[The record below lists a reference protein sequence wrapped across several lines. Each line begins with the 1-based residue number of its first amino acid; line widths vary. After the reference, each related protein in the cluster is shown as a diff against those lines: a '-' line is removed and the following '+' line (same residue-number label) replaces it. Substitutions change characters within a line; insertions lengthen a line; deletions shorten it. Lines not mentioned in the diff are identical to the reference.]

1 MKLRLVYSG
10 SQGGGCPTV
19 YETDQGDNVV
29 VQGDLL
35 TDTEALGGGLAGNNG
50 LKSIRAHLHTDDF
63 AWHHSFFGWADL
75 MREGVLGD
83 YLQHRPASHPPPH
96 TQCAMGQYTAR
107 DHRTEKHSSALNFIR
122 SAKAPVMSA
131 GVIAANIN

>member
-35 TDTEALGGGLAGNNG
+35 TDTEAPRRPEG
-50 LKSIRAHLHTDDF
+50 RA
-63 AWHHSFFGWADL
+63 AR
-75 MREGVLGD
+75 RERGAAATQGD
-83 YLQHRPASHPPPH
+83 PGS
-96 TQCAMGQYTAR
+96 GEEN
-107 DHRTEKHSSALNFIR
+107 D
-122 SAKAPVMSA
+122 
-131 GVIAANIN
+131 

>member
-35 TDTEALGGGLAGNNG
+35 TDAEALAG
-50 LKSIRAHLHTDDF
+50 LKD
-63 AWHHSFFGWADL
+63 
-75 MREGVLGD
+75 VLPGESAV
-83 YLQHRPASHPPPH
+83 LLPRRVILEA
-96 TQCAMGQYTAR
+96 AR
-107 DHRTEKHSSALNFIR
+107 RMTS
-122 SAKAPVMSA
+122 
-131 GVIAANIN
+131 